1 MAAITHQIVGYAL
14 EAAKSEWEDDT
25 RIVSVRAQTCGN
37 HDPIVGYATG
47 KTHDIEAYFDN
58 VKQYGLT
65 IEAIK
70 VVEVPSG
77 YKAHRDNIVAKRDR
91 LQAELDELNKRL
103 ENGDLDK

>member
-1 MAAITHQIVGYAL
+1 M
-14 EAAKSEWEDDT
+14 
-25 RIVSVRAQTCGN
+25 
-37 HDPIVGYATG
+37 
-47 KTHDIEAYFDN
+47 
-58 VKQYGLT
+58 T